1 MQNSKEN
8 AKWFVRNFLSS
19 GSFLTDKE
27 LEELKLI
34 PDYQRFIADNPPKQ
48 HGVNYEVNIHTK
60 LVADCH
66 MHSISAHYISVHQ
79 KFINKQQP
87 C

>member
-1 MQNSKEN
+1 MQNSKVN

-60 LVADCH
+60 LVAD
-66 MHSISAHYISVHQ
+66 
-79 KFINKQQP
+79 FICAVIDNNE
-87 C
+87 

>member
-66 MHSISAHYISVHQ
+66 VRSKSAYYISVHQ
-79 KFINKQQP
+79 KFINKQQ
-87 C
+87 CC

>member
-60 LVADCH
+60 LLSDCH

>member
-8 AKWFVRNFLSS
+8 AKWFVRNFLCS
-19 GSFLTDKE
+19 GSLLTDKE

-60 LVADCH
+60 LVAD
-66 MHSISAHYISVHQ
+66 
-79 KFINKQQP
+79 FICAVIDNNE
-87 C
+87 